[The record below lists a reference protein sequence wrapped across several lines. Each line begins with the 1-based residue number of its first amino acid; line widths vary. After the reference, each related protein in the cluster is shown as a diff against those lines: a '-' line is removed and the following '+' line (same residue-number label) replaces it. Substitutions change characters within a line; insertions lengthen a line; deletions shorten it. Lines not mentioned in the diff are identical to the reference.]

1 MTLGRTGAL
10 ALACVA
16 GVVGAAVILTRAQQ
30 VKAATAAP
38 AQQVREVSV
47 TGNQYA
53 FSPARIEVQ
62 RGDLVK
68 VTFTAADIP
77 HSFTVDSYRI
87 AKRAG
92 QGQSVTFEFRA
103 DQAGEHTFYCNLTQD
118 EKCRNMK
125 GTLVVR

>member
-10 ALACVA
+10 ALACMA
-16 GVVGAAVILTRAQQ
+16 GAVGAGLIVARTQHVRA
-30 VKAATAAP
+30 AALAS
-38 AQQVREVSV
+38 AQPIRDVGVS
-47 TGNQYA
+47 GAQYA

-62 RGDLVK
+62 QGDVVK

-77 HSFTVDSYRI
+77 HSFTIDSYRI

-92 QGQSVTFEFRA
+92 AGQSVTFEFRA

-125 GTLVVR
+125 GTLAVR